1 MSKSSNKASHEE
13 LDSLHGLV
21 ARELMKKIRSGE
33 ATSADFSVA
42 TKFLKD
48 NGVEQAALPG
58 TPIANLAA
66 SLPFAGSESYPQ

>member
-1 MSKSSNKASHEE
+1 MSKASNSE

-33 ATSADFSVA
+33 ATSSDFSVA
-42 TKFLKD
+42 VKFLKD
-48 NGVEQAALPG
+48 NGVEQVALPG
-58 TPIANLAA
+58 TPVADLAA